1 MFHIRNISLWMVI
14 IGATFRGQNK
24 KLHVLGK
31 TPTPRSTAPSAYPVE
46 CNFLLC
52 DGDLSAFSRHHAGLP
67 GVCPALIRPEKFIF
81 DRAHT
86 PSILHSIKGTLFLI
100 WNIRMPVRR

>member
-1 MFHIRNISLWMVI
+1 MVI
-14 IGATFRGQNK
+14 IGATFREQNK

-31 TPTPRSTAPSAYPVE
+31 TPTPRSIAPFLYSIE

-67 GVCPALIRPEKFIF
+67 GACPALIRPEKFIF
-81 DRAHT
+81 DRART
-86 PSILHSIKGTLFLI
+86 ASILHSIKGTLFFI
-100 WNIRMPVRR
+100 WNIKMPVRR